1 MGRATASARPLRRA
15 RVPASM
21 PNWTR
26 RLVFGTPLHLALLVH
41 RADRGGGEEVRR
53 ALDGALGAFL
63 DAYKM
68 ALDDDDADRLA
79 LGLARLPD
87 VVRGFAYEGAGAAL
101 TVLDRFRPAPKS
113 RFAALLRG
121 PGEPFAVLLHVGA
134 GLALARLSRHLEDDT
149 RDRDPEMRYFPID
162 GYGFERGVFAGA
174 RVVAG
179 GEVRLRSAS
188 GRRAFDQGLG
198 RGLWFREATDL
209 GRIARTIAGLTPARH
224 ADLWSGVGLAIAYAG
239 PNTEATLAKLA
250 EAAGPHR
257 PSVQL
262 GVACA
267 AFLRSQGHNP
277 SPYTERASSV
287 LCGLPA
293 ERAAEAARRIM
304 QALREAEGRPDAAD
318 NPYEAFRVGLQ
329 ALVSAPAA
337 AAQPPRHS
345 LSAGV

>member
-1 MGRATASARPLRRA
+1 
-15 RVPASM
+15 M

-26 RLVFGTPLHLALLVH
+26 RLVFGTPLRLALLVH
-41 RADRGGGEEVRR
+41 RADRGGAEEVRR
-53 ALDGALGAFL
+53 ALDGALRAFR
-63 DAYKM
+63 DAYAM

-79 LGLARLPD
+79 LRLARLPD
-87 VVRGFAYEGAGAAL
+87 VLRGFAYEGAGAAL
-101 TVLDRFRPAPKS
+101 TVLDRFRPTS
-113 RFAALLRG
+113 HRRFDALLRG

-134 GLALARLSRHLEDDT
+134 GLALARLSRDIEEDT
-149 RDRDPEMRYFPID
+149 GERDPEMRYFPID

-174 RVVAG
+174 RVVAN
-179 GEVRLRSAS
+179 GEVPPLSAY

-209 GRIARTIAGLTPARH
+209 GRIARTIAGLSPARH

-239 PNTEATLAKLA
+239 PNTEATLAALA

-267 AFLRSQGHNP
+267 SFLRSQGRNP
-277 SPYTERASSV
+277 SPYTERAASV

-304 QALREAEGRPDAAD
+304 QALRDEAGGPGAAD
-318 NPYEAFRVGLQ
+318 NPYEAFRVALQ
-329 ALVSAPAA
+329 AFVSSPAA
-337 AAQPPRHS
+337 ATAWPRQS
-345 LSAGV
+345 ISAGV

>member
-41 RADRGGGEEVRR
+41 RADRGGAEEVRR

-79 LGLARLPD
+79 LRLARLPD
-87 VVRGFAYEGAGAAL
+87 LVRGF
-101 TVLDRFRPAPKS
+101 
-113 RFAALLRG
+113 
-121 PGEPFAVLLHVGA
+121 
-134 GLALARLSRHLEDDT
+134 
-149 RDRDPEMRYFPID
+149 
-162 GYGFERGVFAGA
+162 
-174 RVVAG
+174 
-179 GEVRLRSAS
+179 
-188 GRRAFDQGLG
+188 
-198 RGLWFREATDL
+198 
-209 GRIARTIAGLTPARH
+209 
-224 ADLWSGVGLAIAYAG
+224 AYAG